1 MRLTFL
7 IFPALFL
14 LTTSCERKLSAAEVK
29 ENLEK
34 AMTTYLQKQR
44 PGKPPLNF
52 QMLDVDYYKDADDF
66 YLCDFKVRLYRADG
80 SDTTG
85 FIRSKI
91 SNDFSIVKR

>member
-1 MRLTFL
+1 MRLTFF
-7 IFPALFL
+7 IFPVLFL

-29 ENLEK
+29 DNLEK

-66 YLCDFKVRLYRADG
+66 YLCNFKVRLYRADG

-85 FIRSKI
+85 FIRSRI

>member
-1 MRLTFL
+1 MKFTFCIL
-7 IFPALFL
+7 ILFIL
-14 LTTSCERKLSAAEVK
+14 AVSCERRLSAVEIK
-29 ENLEK
+29 DNLEK

-66 YLCDFKVRLYRADG
+66 YLCNFKVRLYRADG

>member
-7 IFPALFL
+7 FFLVLFL
-14 LTTSCERKLSAAEVK
+14 FATSCERKLSAAEVK
-29 ENLEK
+29 QNLEK

-52 QMLDVDYYKDADDF
+52 QMLDVDYFKDADDF
-66 YLCDFKVRLYRADG
+66 YLCNFKVKLYRADG

-85 FIRSKI
+85 YIRSKI